1 MKFISIDLQSNIYNT
16 LLESILRLG
25 FSEHTSH
32 IINSILL
39 IIFFSGILYVVDVFF
54 RKTFHM
60 LILSFVRRTKTK
72 FDDYLIQNNVLR
84 NLTHFIPLVIAKYAL
99 PIIFSGFPKWTEITL
114 KITYFLIIITFCLI
128 INGISKSFRDI
139 LKTNKSF
146 VDKPL
151 DSYFQVVSI
160 VIFSVGGIIIIS
172 GLTGKTPYGF
182 LYSLG
187 AASAILMLIFKD
199 TILGFIASIQVSV
212 NDMVRVGDW
221 VSLPKYNADGFVLS
235 MNLNTV
241 KVQNWDKT
249 ISTIPTYAFIN
260 DSFVNWR
267 GMFDSGGRRIKR
279 AIYFKISSFSFCDK
293 EMIDKFKN
301 YSLIREYILDKE
313 KEIEEHNTKLAE
325 KSEVSVNIRRLT
337 NIGVFRIYAEN
348 YIKENKNINPN
359 MTAMVRQ
366 LAPTSKG
373 LPLEIYC
380 FTSDTRWIFHEKICA
395 DIFDHLL
402 TVAYEFGL
410 EVFEEPS
417 GKDFAKLVQTNDI

>member
-1 MKFISIDLQSNIYNT
+1 MNYISIDIQNDIYNV
-16 LLESILRLG
+16 L
-25 FSEHTSH
+25 F
-32 IINSILL
+32 NSILKL
-39 IIFFSGILYVVDVFF
+39 GFGENISHTINSALLLIFFSVILYTIDTFI
-54 RKTFHM
+54 RKTFQTF
-60 LILSFVRRTKTK
+60 ILSFVRKTKTK
-72 FDDYLIQNNVLR
+72 FYDFLTHNNVLR
-84 NLTHFIPLVIAKYAL
+84 NLIHFIPLIIAKQVL
-99 PIIFSGFPKWTEITL
+99 PIIFYGFPRWTEILL
-114 KITYFLIIITFCLI
+114 KITDSLIVITFCLI
-128 INGISKSFRDI
+128 TNGIAKFFRDT

-146 VDKPL
+146 ADKPL

-160 VIFSVGGIIIIS
+160 IIFSIGGIIIIS
-172 GLTGKTPYGF
+172 SITGKTPYGF

-279 AIYFKISSFSFCDK
+279 AIYFKISSFTFCDE
-293 EMIDKFKN
+293 EMIEKFKK
-301 YSLIREYILDKE
+301 YSLIKDYILDKE
-313 KEIEEHNTKLAE
+313 KEIAIHNLKLAE
-325 KSEVSVNIRRLT
+325 KSEIPVNIRRLT

-348 YIKENKNINPN
+348 YIKENKNINPD

-380 FTSDTRWIFHEKICA
+380 FTSDTRWIFHEKITA

-417 GKDFAKLVQTNDI
+417 GKDFSKLAQN